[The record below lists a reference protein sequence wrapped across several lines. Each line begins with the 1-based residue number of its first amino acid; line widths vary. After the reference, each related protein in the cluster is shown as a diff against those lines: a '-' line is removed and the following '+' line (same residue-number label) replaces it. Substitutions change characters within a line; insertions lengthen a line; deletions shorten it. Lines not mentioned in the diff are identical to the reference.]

1 MTMTPDSNPK
11 AAAKAAKAYA
21 KASRPWFKKKR
32 YIALLVI
39 GLFVIIAAASGG
51 GSDDGPKAVD
61 STASTGAKASDGE
74 KAGTKKS
81 DDGGDKVGEKGNPAR
96 IGQTI
101 ELSGTRYTVTGA
113 HSAAQVGSEYLPEK
127 ADGIFVVVDLTI
139 ENKKDETKTFVSEAA
154 KFVASDGTT
163 YDVDSDA
170 AIMASGDSDPLILK
184 EMHPD
189 LPTKGQLIFDVPP
202 AKLAGGVLQ
211 VGDLFGSDKAYFRLN
226 LK

>member
-1 MTMTPDSNPK
+1 MTMSDQTMNPK

-32 YIALLVI
+32 YIALLII
-39 GLFVIIAAASGG
+39 GLFVVIAAAGGG
-51 GSDDGPKAVD
+51 GSDDGPKVVD
-61 STASTGAKASDGE
+61 NSASTGE
-74 KAGTKKS
+74 KAAGDSRGK
-81 DDGGDKVGEKGNPAR
+81 DDGGAEPGEKGNAAR

-101 ELSGTRYTVTGA
+101 ELKGTRYTVTA
-113 HSAAQVGSEYLPEK
+113 ARSAAQVGSEFLPEK

-139 ENKKDETKTFVSEAA
+139 ENTKSETKTFLSEAA
-154 KFVASDGTT
+154 KFVAADGTA

-211 VGDLFGSDKAYFRLN
+211 VGDLFGSGKAYFRLN
-226 LK
+226 LR